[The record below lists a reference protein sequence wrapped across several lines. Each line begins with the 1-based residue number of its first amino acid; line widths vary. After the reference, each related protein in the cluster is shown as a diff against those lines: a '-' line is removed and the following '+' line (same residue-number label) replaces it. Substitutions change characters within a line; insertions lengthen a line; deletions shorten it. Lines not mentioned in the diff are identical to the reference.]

1 MIDGQDKIEIY
12 IDPSIQEKNVNN
24 KKNSSG
30 LSGGAIASIVILST
44 MDLIIAS
51 VVCLMAI
58 KSRIVK
64 NSGPNIVGF
73 KTPEN

>member
-12 IDPSIQEKNVNN
+12 TDPFIQEKNVNI

-30 LSGGAIASIVILST
+30 LSGGAIAAIVILST
-44 MDLIIAS
+44 MDLIIVS
-51 VVCLMAI
+51 IVCLMVI
-58 KSRIVK
+58 KSRIIK
-64 NSGPNIVGF
+64 NSGPNIVGL

>member
-12 IDPSIQEKNVNN
+12 IDSSIQEKNVNI

-30 LSGGAIASIVILST
+30 LSGGAIAAIVILST

-51 VVCLMAI
+51 VVCLMVI
-58 KSRIVK
+58 KPRIVK
-64 NSGPNIVGF
+64 NGGPNIIGL
-73 KTPEN
+73 KNPEN